1 MNLKDNLDSA
11 EKKAK
16 LRENKTVVDL
26 VSVANE
32 ERKANEQGYG
42 LYKLE
47 QKNKATFVQGI
58 KDNLDVLIRNEY
70 LTNAELGFLFSLSPL
85 VEYHSNAVT
94 DQETGQFMTV
104 SDLATYLNRSRE
116 SCSRVLSKLI
126 EKGMIHEFV
135 DAQEIKEFNRNVS
148 RRPLF
153 MNPEIIYAG
162 DRNKV
167 DATLSKLITSFE
179 RLERKKI
186 LLPWKLWIHHN
197 EEHGKLYRRKT
208 YLEFKK
214 KQKAGK

>member
-1 MNLKDNLDSA
+1 
-11 EKKAK
+11 
-16 LRENKTVVDL
+16 
-26 VSVANE
+26 
-32 ERKANEQGYG
+32 
-42 LYKLE
+42 
-47 QKNKATFVQGI
+47 
-58 KDNLDVLIRNEY
+58 
-70 LTNAELGFLFSLSPL
+70 
-85 VEYHSNAVT
+85 
-94 DQETGQFMTV
+94 MTV

>member
-1 MNLKDNLDSA
+1 MYLKDNLDSA

-58 KDNLDVLIRNEY
+58 KDNLDVLIRTQY

>member
-1 MNLKDNLDSA
+1 MNMKDQLESA
-11 EKKAK
+11 EKKARA
-16 LRENKTVVDL
+16 RESETVVDL
-26 VSVANE
+26 VSVTKE

-85 VEYHSNAVT
+85 VEFHSNAVT

-104 SDLATYLNRSRE
+104 SDLANYLNRSRE

-126 EKGMIHEFV
+126 EKGMIYEFV

-167 DATLSKLITSFE
+167 DATLSKLIINFE

-214 KQKAGK
+214 KQKGR

>member
-1 MNLKDNLDSA
+1 MYLKDNLDSA

-58 KDNLDVLIRNEY
+58 KDNLDVLIRTEY

-85 VEYHSNAVT
+85 VEFHSNAVT

-104 SDLATYLNRSRE
+104 SDIAKYLKRDRTGIS
-116 SCSRVLSKLI
+116 STIQSLL
-126 EKGMIHEFV
+126 EKGILLEIV
-135 DAQEIKEFNRNVS
+135 DSQEIKEHKRSVT
-148 RRPLF
+148 RRPIF

-162 DRNKV
+162 DRNRIN
-167 DATLSKLITSFE
+167 ATLSKLVIEFDK
-179 RLERKKI
+179 LERKKV
-186 LLPWKLWIHHN
+186 LLMWKLWIKN
-197 EEHGKLYRRKT
+197 GEEFGRLFTRKS

-214 KQKAGK
+214 KKG